1 MSRSYKKSGNNKYG
15 FCCWACYFSNKKD
28 KRLANR
34 KFRTISKR
42 WIKKMKSFN
51 DIDDSN
57 NVYKLKEVSNTWNFS
72 SDGLAQYIRFN
83 ESWTNDDIRKINGK

>member
-1 MSRSYKKSGNNKYG
+1 
-15 FCCWACYFSNKKD
+15 
-28 KRLANR
+28 
-34 KFRTISKR
+34 
-42 WIKKMKSFN
+42 MKSFN

-83 ESWTNDDIRKINGK
+83 ESWTNVC